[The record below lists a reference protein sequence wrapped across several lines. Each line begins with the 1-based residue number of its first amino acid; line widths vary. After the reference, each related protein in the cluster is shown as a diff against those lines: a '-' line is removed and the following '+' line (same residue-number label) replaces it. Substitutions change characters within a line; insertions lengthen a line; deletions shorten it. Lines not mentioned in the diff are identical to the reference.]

1 MHQESWKIKAHLILR
16 DKTRELVYDVVFTN
30 IITFNEAKFHLSS
43 TRSQQLLITI
53 IAYQTGVVLISYP
66 ELQIEDCNTTDLTP
80 TNNNKEKEDKSFVQ
94 ETSLVTSLT
103 RRPLLRSVVI
113 SSCQLPLRITLHFS
127 LLVNHNNDSTVKS
140 IKPRQYFLHAVI

>member
-16 DKTRELVYDVVFTN
+16 DKTRVLVYDVVFTN

-43 TRSQQLLITI
+43 TRSEQLLITI

-94 ETSLVTSLT
+94 ETSLVT
-103 RRPLLRSVVI
+103 
-113 SSCQLPLRITLHFS
+113 
-127 LLVNHNNDSTVKS
+127 
-140 IKPRQYFLHAVI
+140 